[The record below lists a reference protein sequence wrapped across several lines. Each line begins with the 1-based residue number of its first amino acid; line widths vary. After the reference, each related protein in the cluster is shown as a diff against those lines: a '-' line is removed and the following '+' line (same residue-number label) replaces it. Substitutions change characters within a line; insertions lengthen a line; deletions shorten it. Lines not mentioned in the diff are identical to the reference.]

1 MFVFVERFTPFLNR
15 LKFPSDASHEYTFTY
30 RKEHSYFYNNA
41 RKRSRKHFAFDEDES
56 F

>member
-1 MFVFVERFTPFLNR
+1 MIVFVFVAIYSILNR
-15 LKFPSDASHEYTFTY
+15 LNSPSNASYEYTFTH

-41 RKRSRKHFAFDEDES
+41 RKRSRKHAFDEDES